1 MEVLQRLGAQAPAER
16 GHEGSRAC
24 IWRCR
29 PFKAHTHT
37 RDWNPLRVLV
47 NLLTNHCVGY
57 RLANYIIFVRPRETL
72 VRGGVSRPAKHRCP
86 GEKKNLRRR

>member
-29 PFKAHTHT
+29 AFKPPHPHARLETPCLEAE
-37 RDWNPLRVLV
+37 RDEKTGQGELFFWAVRSWLEVKPSSVANPR
-47 NLLTNHCVGY
+47 T
-57 RLANYIIFVRPRETL
+57 
-72 VRGGVSRPAKHRCP
+72 
-86 GEKKNLRRR
+86 